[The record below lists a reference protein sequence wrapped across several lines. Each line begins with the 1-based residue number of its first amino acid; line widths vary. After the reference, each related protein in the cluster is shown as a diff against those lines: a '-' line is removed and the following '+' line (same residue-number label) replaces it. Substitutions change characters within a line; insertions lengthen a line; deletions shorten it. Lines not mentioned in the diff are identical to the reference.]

1 MMFQFTPLTE
11 RTWKNLPLS
20 QMNAISLKEDGSHR
34 SFFSMNGLRVCW
46 RLTLGL
52 MVVASLLACS
62 SKVEFMAAMPEPEAN
77 EVLAALQIAGISAEK
92 MAGKEGMV
100 GVSIDAEQVGRA
112 VTLLRE
118 KGLPRER
125 FAGMGQ
131 VFKKEGLISSPLEER
146 ARYLYALSQEL
157 GATLTQIDGV
167 IVARVHVV
175 LPERGISGEVGIP
188 SSAAVFIKHQDGY
201 NLDTVLPQVR
211 RLVTNSIP
219 GLTADKVSIVL
230 VGAQSGRSADS
241 AALPAGALGATA
253 EKPMTQTG
261 FSSPAVKGILLVIV
275 ALLLTAV
282 AGLLA
287 MKMGLLQRWGQKI
300 SASDSHATADKPS
313 AAVAAA
319 SKSSSAG

>member
-1 MMFQFTPLTE
+1 MM
-11 RTWKNLPLS
+11 S
-20 QMNAISLKEDGSHR
+20 
-34 SFFSMNGLRVCW
+34 GLRMLW

-52 MVVASLLACS
+52 VLAASLLACS
-62 SKVEFMAAMPEPEAN
+62 RKVEFMAAMPEPEAN

-175 LPERGISGEVGIP
+175 LPERGVSGELGIP
-188 SSAAVFIKHQDGY
+188 SSAAVFIKYQDGY

-219 GLTADKVSIVL
+219 GLTPEKVSIVL
-230 VGAQSGRSADS
+230 VGAQSGRPADA
-241 AALPAGALGATA
+241 AALPSGPAGAAA
-253 EKPMTQTG
+253 QQPSAPTG
-261 FSSPAVKGILLVIV
+261 FASPAVMSILFLIIILLLAGV
-275 ALLLTAV
+275 AVLLV
-282 AGLLA
+282 
-287 MKMGLLQRWGQKI
+287 MKLGLLQRFGKQKTTVDSQGT
-300 SASDSHATADKPS
+300 SAKPAAGTVTVTAN
-313 AAVAAA
+313 
-319 SKSSSAG
+319 KSGSAG

>member
-1 MMFQFTPLTE
+1 M
-11 RTWKNLPLS
+11 
-20 QMNAISLKEDGSHR
+20 
-34 SFFSMNGLRVCW
+34 MNGLCIFWRVSL
-46 RLTLGL
+46 RFALGL
-52 MVVASLLACS
+52 MLVASLLACS
-62 SKVEFMAAMPEPEAN
+62 RKVEFMAAMPEPEAN
-77 EVLAALQIAGISAEK
+77 EVLAALQIAGIGAEK

-175 LPERGISGEVGIP
+175 LPERGMSGEVGIP

-219 GLTADKVSIVL
+219 GLTAEKVSIVL
-230 VGAQSGRSADS
+230 VGAQSGRSTDPLALPGG
-241 AALPAGALGATA
+241 AALAGAAQPA
-253 EKPMTQTG
+253 APTG
-261 FSSPAVKGILLVIV
+261 FASPVVGILLAIMS
-275 ALLLTAV
+275 LLLIAL

-287 MKMGLLQRWGQKI
+287 MKYGLFKRFGKAKALDTGAI
-300 SASDSHATADKPS
+300 ASKPG
-313 AAVAAA
+313 AVAAPKA
-319 SKSSSAG
+319 SSAG